1 MARKRISQQPRQ
13 TILLVTST
21 EAEALYFS
29 QMRKD
34 CRYSNMTVVWEN
46 DYKDLE
52 HLILLASRMR
62 SSGGYNS
69 AWVVFGLSDVKATTQ
84 QVKALLG
91 YAEQKKVKLAWN
103 NPSMPLWYLLHL
115 QAPKGFVGDQG
126 MIDAALAKQFPS
138 FSSDASYLLGEGG
151 YLHLR
156 LYSAKSKAAVNA
168 ASYNSIVAPKLGLAP
183 TNMVA
188 MLNDITDICGLADLT
203 HNQKQLG
210 LNRKNG

>member
-13 TILLVTST
+13 TVLLVTAT

-34 CRYSNMTVVWEN
+34 CRYSNMTVVWER

-52 HLILLASRMR
+52 HLILLTSRLR
-62 SSGGYNS
+62 TSGGYNS
-69 AWVVFGLSDVKATTQ
+69 AWVVFGFSDVQATVQ
-84 QVKALLG
+84 QVKALQV

-103 NPSMPLWYLLHL
+103 NPSLPLWYLLHL
-115 QAPKGFVGDQG
+115 QAPKGFVGDQS
-126 MIDAALAKQFPS
+126 MIEAALAKQFPS
-138 FSSDASYLLGEGG
+138 FSSAASYLLGEGS

-168 ASYNSIVAPKLGLAP
+168 ASYSSLVTPKLGLAP

-188 MLNDITDICGLADLT
+188 MLNDITEICGLADLT

-210 LNRKNG
+210 LSRKNG